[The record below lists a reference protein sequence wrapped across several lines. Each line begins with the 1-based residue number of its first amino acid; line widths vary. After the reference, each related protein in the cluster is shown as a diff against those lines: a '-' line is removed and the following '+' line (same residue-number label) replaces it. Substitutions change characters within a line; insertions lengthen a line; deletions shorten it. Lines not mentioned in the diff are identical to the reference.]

1 MILPEKSRCIW
12 IPEKNATGRGISQ
25 WTGDPASGFAKIP
38 FFRPKSLEMRKRAK

>member
-25 WTGDPASGFAKIP
+25 WTENPASGFAKIP